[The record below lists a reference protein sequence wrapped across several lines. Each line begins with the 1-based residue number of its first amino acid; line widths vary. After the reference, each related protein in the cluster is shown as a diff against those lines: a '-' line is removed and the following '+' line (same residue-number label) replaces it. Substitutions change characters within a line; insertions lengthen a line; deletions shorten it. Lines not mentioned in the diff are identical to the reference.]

1 MKKIRINK
9 DISIRWTILT
19 NGESVSL
26 VGRDLKLVLTDPI
39 RRTTDM
45 EFTVEGNTV
54 TTLYKGTQ
62 HKCLGDYTLT
72 LWENY
77 GKDGQTAADACNAFT
92 LVPTTCAEGGEDEGL
107 DTETVELSGNIEVLT
122 QGIAKA
128 TTDYN
133 DLENKPTIN
142 DVELSGNKTLEELG
156 IQPKG
161 DYLTAIP
168 EEYVTD
174 DELSR
179 VLGGYA
185 TSEEI
190 PDVSGFLTETRA
202 DGKYQPIGNYAL
214 KSEIPDTSQLA
225 TKTELS
231 AKADKVSTENVSET
245 TKELQPNKYYIFGEV
260 ETLTLTLAE
269 GEENKLAE
277 YMFEFTSG
285 TTPTTITEIAG
296 VEWIGDTIE
305 ANKVYQAS
313 ISRGIGILIG
323 RAKA

>member
-1 MKKIRINK
+1 MAI
-9 DISIRWTILT
+9 D
-19 NGESVSL
+19 
-26 VGRDLKLVLTDPI
+26 KL
-39 RRTTDM
+39 
-45 EFTVEGNTV
+45 
-54 TTLYKGTQ
+54 
-62 HKCLGDYTLT
+62 
-72 LWENY
+72 
-77 GKDGQTAADACNAFT
+77 
-92 LVPTTCAEGGEDEGL
+92 
-107 DTETVELSGNIEVLT
+107 
-122 QGIAKA
+122 
-128 TTDYN
+128 
-133 DLENKPTIN
+133 
-142 DVELSGNKTLEELG
+142 NKTFVSKQVLE
-156 IQPKG
+156 
-161 DYLTAIP
+161 A
-168 EEYVTD
+168 
-174 DELSR
+174 DELNLITGK
-179 VLGGYA
+179 VD
-185 TSEEI
+185 EIIDNI

-296 VEWIGDTIE
+296 VEWKGDTIE